1 MLERLQK
8 IIAASGIT
16 SRRKA
21 EELILQGAVTL
32 NGRTVTK
39 LGTKADSEL
48 DHIKVGGKLLRGP
61 GRPVYLLLNKPRG
74 YVTTVSDPLKRPT
87 VLDLIKGTKGRIF
100 PAGRL
105 DLQTSGLLV
114 LTNDG
119 ELAERLTTAAYRVP
133 KTYHAKVHGMLDP
146 KTLKR
151 MEKGITLDR
160 RKMAPCTILP
170 LAEGDKS
177 WYEITLIEGR
187 YHHVRR
193 MFEAVGHPVAKL
205 SRVRIG
211 CLTAKGLRLGQFRNL
226 RPGEVQRLKH
236 WKG

>member
-8 IIAASGIT
+8 IIAASGIA

-32 NGRTVTK
+32 NGRTVTA
-39 LGTKADSEL
+39 LGTKADPGR
-48 DHIKVGGKLLRGP
+48 DHIKVGGKLLQGP
-61 GRPVYLLLNKPRG
+61 QKPVYILLNKPRG

-87 VLDLIKGTKGRIF
+87 VLGLIKGTKGRIF

-105 DLQTSGLLV
+105 DIQTSGLLV

-119 ELAERLTTAAYRVP
+119 ELAERLTTASSRVP
-133 KTYHAKVHGMLDP
+133 KTYYAKVRGNLDP
-146 KTLKR
+146 KTLQR
-151 MEKGITLDR
+151 LEKGITLDR
-160 RKMAPCTILP
+160 RKTAPCTIRP
-170 LAEGDKS
+170 LTGTEKP

-193 MFEAVGHPVAKL
+193 IFEAVGHPVAKL

-211 CLTAKGLRLGQFRNL
+211 CLTEKGLRLGQFRHL
-226 RPGEVQRLKH
+226 RPGEVNRLKH
-236 WKG
+236 WKS